1 MEKIVKTYRKRLYD
15 LTTGNRSLLFLRV
28 STTQELDLNEL
39 HFLDKYAAFYYI
51 EELLTEKKS
60 IRLAPIQEPRVEKV
74 QVVSSTLKKIYRK
87 LGQIYEE
94 RGLYECY
101 VGWLFAEGKWKDGTP
116 FRAPLLFF
124 PVQLIMEGN
133 VWLLKRESRS
143 IHLNKSLLLA
153 FAHYHDL
160 IISDEV
166 LEEDF
171 EDFSTD
177 PLEFRTQLY
186 EWLKKTKLEFLFSK
200 EYFQQ
205 EIPALKTYKR
215 QEFEELYA
223 LGEMRIQTNAVLGIF
238 PQAGSTIAADYDV
251 WAQQLT
257 ETSLENFFTERNT
270 ISLPNDPY
278 KEDLMTPYSMDAS
291 QEFAVREVLSG
302 KSIVIQGPPGSGKS
316 ETICNMICSAIAAG
330 KKILVVSHKR
340 AALEVVAKRLGQKS
354 LNDFFALVH
363 DVKFDQRAL
372 YVKINKQIENIET
385 YQNINNGLDAIYMER
400 EFAASVKLLTQLNT
414 HSEEFR
420 NALFDSHVCGYTAHE
435 LYLKASDS
443 NQRINLSDIY
453 THYPAKELDR
463 LVYAVQTYSIYSAI
477 PFPNA
482 SLWKYR
488 IEMPALT
495 TTDFDVWK
503 TKSESLKAS
512 IDDFANQFI
521 ETSVTNVLDQYN
533 FFLENT
539 SLVTSFVDEL
549 NKPEVQKIWN
559 SFSLPVQL
567 NNIQPPIESLSA
579 STQKYE
585 SVFNTYSFPELHAL
599 HPLLVSAKAKRANPF
614 SWFFYKL
621 FSSDYKKLKS
631 FALSIGV
638 EINNTSIE
646 KITAALEEILE
657 AEKYLTDLSKHTS
670 YTFDLKN
677 AVSIRFFEETVQNL
691 HKEIQAMESKN
702 PSVCQYILTHP
713 SAAILPFLS
722 AIQKSHVKLNAQL
735 IENSVYFSTVQQHIF
750 IENASLLTE
759 WMLFIETHINDITQ
773 LDSLLESL
781 TPTDRICIQ
790 RIEQLIEKSPTS
802 AWSSIVEQSILA
814 HWIQHVELVYPILK
828 SLDTLRWK
836 QFAQDW
842 EIHSEKRKTL
852 SLEMILGKLRE
863 QTYRDM
869 VFNRLQ
875 NRVTYRDLQHQTTKK
890 KRVWPMRKLMQEYAQ
905 EVFSLI
911 PCWMMSPEQVS
922 CVFPLEQLFD
932 LIIIDEASQCYTE
945 HSLPAMYRAKQVVI
959 AGDSQQLP
967 PSDLYRV
974 RWDDEA
980 ENEADIEIDSLLDLG
995 GRYLSSILLTG
1006 HYRSKYPELIA
1017 FSNHKFYNNKL
1028 NYIPSYSDIY
1038 SDIKPISYYKVAG
1051 VWSSSLNK
1059 IEAEKVVALTLE
1071 LIQNKKHSIGI
1082 VCFNFQ
1088 QATYIQ
1094 DLLEEQAI
1102 AKRISIPEEL
1112 FVKNIEN
1119 VQGDERDIIIF
1130 SIGYAPD
1137 INGKFSML
1145 FGSLNMQGGEKR
1157 MNVAVSRAREQV
1169 IVVSSIMPQELRT
1182 DTLKHEGP
1190 RVLKEYLQYA
1200 WDCQQ
1205 FDRDDFFS
1213 KHAPSITSASTAQKV
1228 MNILES
1234 NTNVK
1239 IEPVY
1244 PFASLTMQ
1252 AENTYSLIDTD
1263 DERYRNI
1270 EYAKYW
1276 HFNKPLL
1283 LNQKGWS
1290 YQQVLSKAFHSSHMN
1305 DLTIQ
1310 ILNKHRSNET
1320 NLNQ

>member
-1 MEKIVKTYRKRLYD
+1 MEKIVKIYRKRLYD
-15 LTTGNRSLLFLRV
+15 LTTGNRSLLFLRL
-28 STTQELDLNEL
+28 STTQELDLNAL
-39 HFLDKYAAFYYI
+39 HFLDKYAVFHFI
-51 EELLTEKKS
+51 EELLTDKKS
-60 IRLAPIQEPRVEKV
+60 IRLASVQEPRVEKV
-74 QVVSSTLKKIYRK
+74 QIVSSTLKKIYRK

-124 PVQLIMEGN
+124 PVQLITEGN
-133 VWLLKRESRS
+133 AWFLKRESRS

-171 EDFSTD
+171 EEFSSD

-205 EIPALKTYKR
+205 EVPPLKTYKR

-223 LGEMRIQTNAVLGIF
+223 LGEMRIQPNAVLGIF

-257 ETSLENFFTERNT
+257 ETSLEDFFTERNT

-278 KEDLMTPYSMDAS
+278 KEDLMTPFSMDAS

-354 LNDFFALVH
+354 INDFFALVH

-372 YVKINKQIENIET
+372 YVKIDKQIENIET
-385 YQNINNGLDAIYMER
+385 YQNINNGLDAINMER
-400 EFAASVKLLTQLNT
+400 EFAASVKLLTQLNS

-435 LYLKASDS
+435 LYIKAPNS
-443 NQRINLSDIY
+443 NTLINLSDVY
-453 THYPAKELDR
+453 THYPAKELER
-463 LVYAVQTYSIYSAI
+463 LIYAVQTYSIYSAI

-488 IEMPALT
+488 IEMSTLT
-495 TTDFDVWK
+495 TAAFDIWK
-503 TKSESLKAS
+503 TKAKSLKLS
-512 IDDFANQFI
+512 IDHFANPFI
-521 ETSVTNVLDQYN
+521 ETSATNVLNQYN

-539 SLVTSFVDEL
+539 SLVSSFMDEL

-559 SFSLPVQL
+559 SFIVPVQL
-567 NNIQPPIESLSA
+567 NNIESFIKSLSG
-579 STQKYE
+579 TLQKYALI
-585 SVFNTYSFPELHAL
+585 FNTYLFSELHAL
-599 HPLLVSAKAKRANPF
+599 HAILVSAKVKRANPF

-621 FSSDYKKLKS
+621 FSSDYKKIKS
-631 FALSIGV
+631 LALTIDV
-638 EINNTSIE
+638 QIKNTSIE
-646 KITAALEEILE
+646 KITAVLEEILE
-657 AEKYLTDLSKHTS
+657 TEKHLTDLSKHTS

-677 AVSIRFFEETVQNL
+677 APSIRFFEETIQNL
-691 HKEIQAMESKN
+691 HKDIQTMESRN
-702 PSVCQYILTHP
+702 PSVCQYILTST
-713 SAAILPFLS
+713 SAAILSYLC
-722 AIQKSHVKLNAQL
+722 AIQKSHAELNAQL
-735 IENSVYFSTVQQHIF
+735 IENSVYFSIVQKHIF
-750 IENASLLTE
+750 IEQAYLLTE
-759 WMLFIETHINDITQ
+759 WMLFIETHINDITH

-781 TPTDRICIQ
+781 TSTDRICIQ
-790 RIEQLIEKSPTS
+790 RIEQHAEKFPPST
-802 AWSSIVEQSILA
+802 WSSIVEQSILA

-828 SLDTLRWK
+828 SLNTLRWK

-842 EIHSEKRKTL
+842 ETHSEKRKTL

-922 CVFPLEQLFD
+922 CVFPLEKLFD

-945 HSLPAMYRAKQVVI
+945 HSLPAMYRSKQVVI

-995 GRYLSSILLTG
+995 GRYLSTILLTG

-1017 FSNHKFYNNKL
+1017 FSNQKFYNNKL
-1028 NYIPSYSDIY
+1028 NYIPNYSDIHA
-1038 SDIKPISYYKVAG
+1038 DIKPISYYKIDG
-1051 VWSSSLNK
+1051 VWASSINK
-1059 IEAEKVVALTLE
+1059 VEAEKVVTLTLE

-1088 QATYIQ
+1088 QAAYIQ

-1102 AKRISIPEEL
+1102 AKHISIPEEV

-1119 VQGDERDIIIF
+1119 VQGDERDVIIF

-1157 MNVAVSRAREQV
+1157 MNVAVSRARERV

-1182 DTLKHEGP
+1182 DALKHEGP

-1205 FDRDDFFS
+1205 FDRNDFFA
-1213 KHAPSITSASTAQKV
+1213 KHAPNISPTSTAQKV
-1228 MNILES
+1228 MNIMQS
-1234 NTNVK
+1234 NAPVK
-1239 IEPVY
+1239 ITPVY

-1263 DERYRNI
+1263 DERYKNI

-1283 LNQKGWS
+1283 LNQKGWA
-1290 YQQVLSKAFHSSHMN
+1290 YQQVLSQALHKSLLN

-1310 ILNKHRSNET
+1310 ILSAHRSNKIDT
-1320 NLNQ
+1320 NQ

>member
-15 LTTGNRSLLFLRV
+15 LTTGNRSLLFLRL
-28 STTQELDLNEL
+28 SATQELDLNEL
-39 HFLDKYAAFYYI
+39 HFLDKHGAFHYI
-51 EELLTEKKS
+51 EELLTEKKI
-60 IRLAPIQEPRVEKV
+60 IRLAPVQEPRVEKV

-133 VWLLKRESRS
+133 VWFLKRESRS

-171 EDFSTD
+171 EEFSSD
-177 PLEFRTQLY
+177 PTEFRTQLY
-186 EWLKKTKLEFLFSK
+186 EWLKKTKLEFLFSTA
-200 EYFQQ
+200 YFQQ
-205 EIPALKTYKR
+205 EVPALKTYKR

-257 ETSLENFFTERNT
+257 ETSLENFFAERNN
-270 ISLPNDPY
+270 IILPNDPY

-372 YVKINKQIENIET
+372 YVKIDKQIENIET
-385 YQNINNGLDAIYMER
+385 YQTMNNGLDAIHMER
-400 EFAASVKLLTQLNT
+400 EFSSSVKLLTQLNT

-420 NALFDSHVCGYTAHE
+420 NALFDTHVSGFSAHE

-443 NQRINLSDIY
+443 NQRINLSDLY
-453 THYPAKELDR
+453 THYPAKELER

-488 IEMPALT
+488 IEMPVLT
-495 TTDFDVWK
+495 TTLFDIWK
-503 TKSESLKAS
+503 TKAQSLKAS
-512 IDDFANQFI
+512 IDNFAHQFI
-521 ETSVTNVLDQYN
+521 GTNATNILNQYN
-533 FFLENT
+533 FYLENT
-539 SLVTSFVDEL
+539 SLVGSFVDAL
-549 NKPEVQKIWN
+549 NNPEVQKMWN

-567 NNIQPPIESLSA
+567 NTIQSLIESLSA
-579 STQKYE
+579 TTQKYG
-585 SVFNTYSFPELHAL
+585 SVFNTYSFSELHSL
-599 HPLLVSAKAKRANPF
+599 QTLLITAKVKQANPF

-621 FSSDYKKLKS
+621 FSSDYKKIKS
-631 FALSIGV
+631 FAVSIGV
-638 EINNTSIE
+638 EIKSTPVDNMIAT
-646 KITAALEEILE
+646 LQEILLVE
-657 AEKYLTDLSKHTS
+657 NYVADLSKHTS

-677 AVSIRFFEETVQNL
+677 AASIRYVEETIQHL
-691 HKEIQAMESKN
+691 HHDIQEMESKN
-702 PSVCQYILTHP
+702 PSLCQYILSNT
-713 SAAILPFLS
+713 SKTIVSLLS
-722 AIQKSHVKLNAQL
+722 KTQHAQVEL
-735 IENSVYFSTVQQHIF
+735 AEQLSENSTYFSSVQQHIF
-750 IENASLLTE
+750 IEHAPLLTK
-759 WMLFIETHINDITQ
+759 WMVFIETHINDITH

-781 TPTDRICIQ
+781 SPTDRICIQ
-790 RIEQLIEKSPTS
+790 RIEQQAEKFPAST
-802 AWSSIVEQSILA
+802 WSNIVEQSILA

-842 EIHSEKRKTL
+842 ETHSEKRKTL

-945 HSLPAMYRAKQVVI
+945 HSLPAMYRARQVVI

-1017 FSNHKFYNNKL
+1017 FSNQKFYNNKL
-1028 NYIPSYSDIY
+1028 NYIPSYSDIH

-1059 IEAEKVVALTLE
+1059 IEAEKVVAITLE

-1102 AKRISIPEEL
+1102 AKHISIPEEV

-1119 VQGDERDIIIF
+1119 VQGDERDVIIF

-1190 RVLKEYLQYA
+1190 RILKEYLQYA

-1205 FDRDDFFS
+1205 FDRDNFFAKNAS
-1213 KHAPSITSASTAQKV
+1213 TISSTSTAQKV
-1228 MNILES
+1228 VDLLQPNASINIR
-1234 NTNVK
+1234 
-1239 IEPVY
+1239 PVY
-1244 PFASLTMQ
+1244 PFASLTLQ
-1252 AENTYSLIDTD
+1252 TENTNSLIDTD
-1263 DERYRNI
+1263 DERYKNI

-1283 LNQKGWS
+1283 LQQKGWA
-1290 YQQVLSKAFHSSHMN
+1290 YQHLFSRTLYATSSKELRTSVFSKHVSS
-1305 DLTIQ
+1305 Q
-1310 ILNKHRSNET
+1310 
-1320 NLNQ
+1320 